1 MALPCTCMS
10 ARAACV
16 PRPGLVQ
23 LAAALSAATGKT
35 IEYVQLS
42 YEAVEASFLEKG
54 WPAWTVAGL
63 LDLFR
68 SINALSY
75 GYDHSDFKAIT
86 GKEPVTPAQ
95 YTEAVKG
102 GFL

>member
-1 MALPCTCMS
+1 
-10 ARAACV
+10 
-16 PRPGLVQ
+16 VQ